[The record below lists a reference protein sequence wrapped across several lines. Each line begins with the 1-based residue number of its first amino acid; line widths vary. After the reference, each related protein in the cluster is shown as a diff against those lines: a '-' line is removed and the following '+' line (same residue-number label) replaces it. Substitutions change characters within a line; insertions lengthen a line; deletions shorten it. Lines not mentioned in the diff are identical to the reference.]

1 MPHWMHEFAHSNTAA
16 ALFAVLSWWFGTG
29 AILWLVRRP
38 RHTLRLRMLAMTAL
52 LIAGLIGAWYSM
64 QAQGSLQAY
73 LGFASVI
80 AMWGWHELAFLS
92 GWLIGPRREPL
103 SPGLGTYSRFV
114 QSLQAILHHELGLLL
129 NFGLLIWLQVGHPNH
144 VAVCTFALLWVMR
157 LSAKLNLFIGVPQ
170 LGEQYLPVHLQ
181 YLGSYFQRG
190 QVGWFYWVCIALA
203 TSAWLGLVLQAVV
216 GAVELSTG
224 WILLA
229 TLLALAIIEHLL
241 MMFPLQL
248 QQLWGWAL
256 RPTRGQQAG
265 ARP

>member
-1 MPHWMHEFAHSNTAA
+1 MTDWMQDFMRGSTAA
-16 ALFAVLSWWFGTG
+16 ALFSMFSWWFGTG
-29 AILWLVRRP
+29 VILWLVRRP
-38 RHTLRLRMLAMTAL
+38 TPARGLRILGMCVVLLASV
-52 LIAGLIGAWYSM
+52 GGAWLSM
-64 QAQGSLQAY
+64 QSHGSLQAFV
-73 LGFASVI
+73 GFASVI
-80 AMWGWHELAFLS
+80 AMWGCHELAFLS

-103 SPGLGTYSRFV
+103 SPGLGMYPRFV

-129 NFGLLIWLQVGHPNH
+129 NFGLLVWLQVGHPNH
-144 VAVCTFALLWVMR
+144 VAICTFALLWIMR

-170 LGEQYLPVHLQ
+170 LGEQYLPGHLE

-190 QVGWFYWVCIALA
+190 KVGLFFCVSITLA
-203 TSAWLGLVLQAVV
+203 TLAWLWLVAQAVV

-224 WILLA
+224 WVLLA

-248 QQLWGWAL
+248 QHLWGWAL
-256 RPTRGQQAG
+256 GVRHKQAA

>member
-1 MPHWMHEFAHSNTAA
+1 
-16 ALFAVLSWWFGTG
+16 
-29 AILWLVRRP
+29 
-38 RHTLRLRMLAMTAL
+38 MLAMTAL
-52 LIAGLIGAWYSM
+52 LAASIAGAWYSM
-64 QAQGSLQAY
+64 HTQGTVPSY
-73 LGFASVI
+73 LGFACVI

-92 GWLIGPRREPL
+92 GWLIGPRREAL

-144 VAVCTFALLWVMR
+144 VAVCTFALLWIMR

-170 LGEQYLPVHLQ
+170 LGEQYLPRHLE

-190 QVGWFYWVCIALA
+190 KVGWFFWASITLAALV
-203 TSAWLGLVLQAVV
+203 WLWLVAQAVMGTV
-216 GAVELSTG
+216 AVSTG
-224 WILLA
+224 WVLLA

-248 QQLWGWAL
+248 QHLWGWAM
-256 RPTRGQQAG
+256 G
-265 ARP
+265 ARRREAEVRS